1 MINPVGN
8 PPDMENGEEQIP
20 HMDLN
25 DEAKHLLFY
34 LRLEDSIKDTL
45 ATVGEVLS
53 LGRPGRRH
61 RPKTASTSPGRKDL
75 TSPRQSLAA
84 RNRPLRPDPMP
95 TRPSGQVLTADPV
108 VLFRR
113 KRKNAVPK
121 QPLLPMHVSGQQWS
135 SSQAEFFDLKCAC
148 LIPT

>member
-1 MINPVGN
+1 MFRRSRECPCRCIVEIIAASDEAKLQRIVPCNRITARPIADFHKAVPRTPMINPVGI
-8 PPDMENGEEQIP
+8 PLDMENGEEQIP

-61 RPKTASTSPGRKDL
+61 RPKTASTSP
-75 TSPRQSLAA
+75 
-84 RNRPLRPDPMP
+84 
-95 TRPSGQVLTADPV
+95 
-108 VLFRR
+108 
-113 KRKNAVPK
+113 
-121 QPLLPMHVSGQQWS
+121 
-135 SSQAEFFDLKCAC
+135 
-148 LIPT
+148 